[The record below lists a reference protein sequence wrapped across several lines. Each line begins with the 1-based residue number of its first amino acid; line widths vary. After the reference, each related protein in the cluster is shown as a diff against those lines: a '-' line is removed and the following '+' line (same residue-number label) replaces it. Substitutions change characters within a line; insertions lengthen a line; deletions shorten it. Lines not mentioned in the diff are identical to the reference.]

1 MRRIISRAQ
10 VRSGARA
17 HRPALPRLAALAL
30 VVLLVGALPASAPP
44 VPPFVDVAA
53 RPPSVVTVET
63 SNSARASVLVREL
76 LGERFDIAHLPP
88 RTPIRIWRDRG
99 AVVGFAVDVDADGFD
114 DDDVNDDDD
123 DDFVALRARYGD
135 FAACHAL
142 ADDGADVAVD
152 GDGDCVAFA
161 DQDGASLMGAVLAS
175 PVDAWVVSSRVGE
188 RIHPIT
194 KRRRFHAGTDYAAPI
209 GTPVV
214 SIADGVVTAS
224 QRSWGAG
231 RYVVVRHADGS
242 ESKYFHL
249 DERAVERGA
258 RVQQGDLVGVVGK
271 TGRVTGPHLHFEL
284 RDARGVPIDMAAAR
298 WPGSVGVD
306 DDGRADLA
314 ARLRWLRAP
323 PTRGWPSTITATPPG
338 RHSDVDVGAVL
349 TRALQWLVHHG

>member
-1 MRRIISRAQ
+1 MRRALVALIA
-10 VRSGARA
+10 VGA
-17 HRPALPRLAALAL
+17 AALA
-30 VVLLVGALPASAPP
+30 VPASAPP

-53 RPPSVVTVET
+53 RPPAVVTLET

-99 AVVGFAVDVDADGFD
+99 AVVGFDVDVDGDGF
-114 DDDVNDDDD
+114 DDD

-142 ADDGADVAVD
+142 ADDGADVD

-161 DQDGASLMGAVLAS
+161 DQDGASLAGAVLAS

-231 RYVVVRHADGS
+231 RYVVVRHDDGS

-298 WPGSVGVD
+298 WPGSVSVD

-338 RHSDVDVGAVL
+338 RHSDVDVGAAL
-349 TRALQWLVHHG
+349 TRAVQWLVHHG